1 MINAVIGATGHLGNT
16 LVREL
21 LKEEKEVRAVV
32 LPNDNL
38 APLEGLDIDMMFGDI
53 TNYRFI
59 KRALKN
65 ADIVYHMAGAV
76 VITSG
81 KRKLLEKINVEGT
94 ENVVKA
100 AMENNV
106 RRLIY
111 TSSVHALREPPKG
124 TVIDETQPFDPE
136 QVFGDYSKTKAKASL
151 SVLNAVKKGLDA
163 VILCPTGII
172 GPNDFSISQMGQF
185 IIDFVQG
192 RLKAYVDGAYDFAD
206 VRDVAK
212 GHILAAEKAK
222 KGEVYILS
230 GEKVTV
236 EELVTYLREI
246 TKKQGPTVKLPFF
259 IAQLAAPLTPIYYRF
274 THTKPLFTTY
284 SLRVLASNS
293 LISSEKA
300 RKELGYKSR
309 PVKESLRDAYNWLKE
324 RGFI

>member
-16 LVREL
+16 LVRKL
-21 LKEEKEVRAVV
+21 LKEEKEVRAIV

-38 APLEGLDIDMMFGDI
+38 APLEGLDIDVMFGDI

-76 VITSG
+76 IITSG

-94 ENVVKA
+94 ENVIKA

-192 RLKAYVDGAYDFAD
+192 RLKGYVDGAYDFAD

-230 GEKVTV
+230 GERVTV
-236 EELVTYLREI
+236 EELVKYLREI
-246 TKKQGPTVKLPFF
+246 TKKQGPKVKLPFF
-259 IAQLAAPLTPIYYRF
+259 IAQLTAPLTPIYYRF

-300 RKELGYKSR
+300 QKELGYKSR
-309 PVKESLRDAYNWLKE
+309 PVKESLRDAYNWFKE